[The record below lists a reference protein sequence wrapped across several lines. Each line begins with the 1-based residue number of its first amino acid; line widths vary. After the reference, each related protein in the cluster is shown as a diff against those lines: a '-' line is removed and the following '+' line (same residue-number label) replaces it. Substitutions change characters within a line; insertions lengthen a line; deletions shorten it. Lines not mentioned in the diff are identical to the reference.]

1 MQTISVVHHLKKG
14 DKVSV
19 FNHYP
24 NSILKNTNS
33 EMNTQFMG
41 WLLKPSEPRMIF
53 DGMSDRA
60 FNDAGSI
67 SYTGTYENIGN
78 GLNITEGSFT
88 APVSGI
94 YYFHF
99 QGLTD
104 NGDANFINI
113 KHNGEIV
120 ASTFRS
126 KRTVRQA
133 LNKQYC
139 TDINFFFGVEKY
151 YGRNADYF
159 SRQSISQGG

>member
-19 FNHYP
+19 FNDYD
-24 NSILKNTNS
+24 NTVLKNEKS

-41 WLLKPSEPRMIF
+41 WLLKPSEAGIIF
-53 DGMSDRA
+53 NGMSDKSLSTG
-60 FNDAGSI
+60 NIIG
-67 SYTGTYENIGN
+67 YTKTYENIGN
-78 GLNITEGSFT
+78 GLNAADGAFT